1 MTGKALD
8 FSVETLS
15 GSQLLSLVQSDPR
28 TRYAY
33 IIDGGWV
40 HVDVP

>member
-8 FSVETLS
+8 FCIEGLS
-15 GSQLLSLVQSDPR
+15 GSQLLARAQSDPR

-33 IIDGGWV
+33 IIDGQWV
-40 HVDVP
+40 HVDVN